1 MQAKQNEVQPKQIEI
16 IKPQSQ
22 VEITA
27 PKPLVIEKEKPVEK
41 KQKKVEPVK
50 QVTAAEAMNL
60 FMQKMH
66 QPKTAEEPTTKQPEP
81 AN

>member
-1 MQAKQNEVQPKQIEI
+1 
-16 IKPQSQ
+16 
-22 VEITA
+22 
-27 PKPLVIEKEKPVEK
+27 
-41 KQKKVEPVK
+41 VEPVK